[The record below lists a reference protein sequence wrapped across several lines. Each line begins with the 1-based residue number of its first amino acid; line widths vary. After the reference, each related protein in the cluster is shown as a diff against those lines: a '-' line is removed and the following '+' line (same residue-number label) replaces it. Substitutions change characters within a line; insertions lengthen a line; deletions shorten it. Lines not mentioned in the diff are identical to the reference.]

1 MIENMVESNQ
11 SFPELPSIQDLSPMI
26 RTVIIGSHMEARE
39 MGSDDTQMFD
49 KMSIRTETEVNL
61 QSDPTLLLHSSQIL
75 AKMDIPETL
84 MVLTVK
90 SNVADSTKPQEKNIQ
105 HDCLMSIGNPF
116 NEYSYQTSDGK
127 TVCGRT
133 RRKSVDCKKHVLWAN
148 HKRTLSF
155 SIADN
160 VLPRIEAHKY
170 IISKIDAN
178 SYLYGHIWLTTTL
191 LFMLPSFG
199 NSVTYLMQKHT
210 NITTSWSFD
219 LGYLS
224 VAVSG
229 IHGYV
234 IVMSLAFYFLLQY
247 QDSNSGGIVMT
258 LIEERKGNQVIDVT
272 VSALTEKK
280 ENDVVVECK
289 EERPE

>member
-1 MIENMVESNQ
+1 
-11 SFPELPSIQDLSPMI
+11 
-26 RTVIIGSHMEARE
+26 
-39 MGSDDTQMFD
+39 
-49 KMSIRTETEVNL
+49 
-61 QSDPTLLLHSSQIL
+61 
-75 AKMDIPETL
+75 
-84 MVLTVK
+84 
-90 SNVADSTKPQEKNIQ
+90 
-105 HDCLMSIGNPF
+105 
-116 NEYSYQTSDGK
+116 
-127 TVCGRT
+127 
-133 RRKSVDCKKHVLWAN
+133 
-148 HKRTLSF
+148 
-155 SIADN
+155 
-160 VLPRIEAHKY
+160 
-170 IISKIDAN
+170 
-178 SYLYGHIWLTTTL
+178 
-191 LFMLPSFG
+191 MLPSFG

-247 QDSNSGGIVMT
+247 QDSNVSLSGGIVMT